1 MTSQVWSAFVWNSVW
16 AFLFL
21 IPLLLLIYFGLFKK
35 KKASVFYS
43 DLSVFLKSSSSLR
56 VQLLFLPFCLK
67 VISLFFLII
76 ALARPQM
83 IESLSRQTQEGL
95 DIMLVMDTSMSMLIE
110 DMDSK
115 NPITR
120 LEASKK
126 MALEFIKERVFDRI
140 GLIAF
145 SGESFT
151 KVPLTYDHELLE
163 RSLLELDVDVRVE
176 QGTAIGVALANSLA
190 RLKSSP
196 EKSRVIIFLTDGENN
211 TGFIDPESSLELVK
225 KNKIKV
231 YTIGIG
237 QKSGTFFVKYKVKDS
252 RGNPF
257 YRKARI
263 QSHINTDLLKKIAKE
278 THGKFFMA
286 NNIQSLQKVFNQIN
300 QLETYKIQVNS
311 LTLYEEYFEDFLWL
325 GFVLYFLSM
334 FLSLSVFF
342 RGV

>member
-1 MTSQVWSAFVWNSVW
+1 MIVQGWNAFVWNSVW

-21 IPLLLLIYFGLFKK
+21 IPLLFLIYFVLFKK
-35 KKASVFYS
+35 QKASLFYS
-43 DLSVFLKSSSSLR
+43 DLSVFLKQASSLR
-56 VQLLFLPFCLK
+56 VQLLFLPFSLK
-67 VISLFFLII
+67 VISMVFLII

-83 IESLSRQTQEGL
+83 IESLSRQTQDGL
-95 DIMLVMDTSMSMLIE
+95 DIMLVMDISMSMLIE
-110 DMDSK
+110 DMDSRE
-115 NPITR
+115 PITR
-120 LEASKK
+120 LGASKT
-126 MALEFIKERVFDRI
+126 MALQFIKERVFDRI

-163 RSLLELDVDVRVE
+163 KSLSELDVDFAIE

-237 QKSGTFFVKYKVKDS
+237 QKNGNFFIKYKVRDS
-252 RGNPF
+252 QGNPV
-257 YRKARI
+257 YRTARI
-263 QSHINTDLLKKIAKE
+263 KSHINTDLLKKIAKE
-278 THGKFFMA
+278 TDGTFFMA
-286 NNIQSLQKVFNQIN
+286 NNIQSLQKIFNQIN
-300 QLETYKIQVNS
+300 QLETYKIKVNS
-311 LTLYEEYFEDFLWL
+311 LTLYEEHFEHFLWV
-325 GFVLYFLSM
+325 GFVLYFLSV